1 METVSPIV
9 QARWRRSQIAET
21 FASVRVSAPSY
32 RFAENIGF
40 VPIVEP
46 ELKLV
51 QIQRQIFLADVMV
64 CSDHAAIRLDSA
76 NDQGE
81 ADARLPAAGDGPNS
95 KMPSSLPFAQVRV
108 SFS

>member
-1 METVSPIV
+1 MRTPIV
-9 QARWRRSQIAET
+9 SARWRRSQIAET

-32 RFAENIGF
+32 RFAENIGL
-40 VPIVEP
+40 VPIVES

-51 QIQRQIFLADVMV
+51 QIQRQIFLADAMI
-64 CSDHAAIRLDSA
+64 CSDHAAILLDSA

-81 ADARLPAAGDGPNS
+81 ADARLPAAGYSPIP
-95 KMPSSLPFAQVRV
+95 KMPSLSFLAQVRV